1 MTEYALNR
9 LTSNQLAE
17 LAFTSAT
24 FLAEV
29 AQPSVKIEL
38 YYIKGHFIEISY
50 SAKVRPGNPAQWRL
64 YTANHYPDVPASTKY
79 LTIYLK
85 SLKLPVA

>member
-1 MTEYALNR
+1 MTEYMLNR

-17 LAFTSAT
+17 YAFVSAT
-24 FLAEV
+24 FLADV
-29 AQPSVKIEL
+29 VRSSVKIEL

-50 SAKVRPGNPAQWRL
+50 STKVRSGNSSQWRL
-64 YTANHYPDVPASTKY
+64 YSANHYPDSPASTKY

-85 SLKLPVA
+85 SFKLPVC